1 MTRIGVLSDTHN
13 YLDDRI
19 FAHFADCD
27 EVWHAGDIG
36 SIDVIEKLKSFKFL
50 RAVYGNIDGHELRR
64 EFPLYNTF
72 KIEDVSVLLTH
83 IGGYPGKY
91 ARDVLPQIFTQ
102 KPNLFVCGHSHIL
115 KVQYDKNFDM
125 LCINPGSAGLY
136 GFHSVRTLL
145 KFEINGNQFQ
155 NMQVIELAPVSV
167 NSK

>member
-19 FAHFADCD
+19 FTHFADCD

-36 SIDVIEKLKSFKFL
+36 SVDVVEKLKSFRFL

-115 KVQYDKNFDM
+115 KVQYDKSFDM